1 MSSRHFR
8 IRALALSALL
18 LPLAAQAAPAP
29 RQSASQPPLTHR
41 QVLDRANDLMIAFS
55 SEIILQQGQGSAAL
69 ASYNRLFQ
77 RTKDPAVAERAVEI
91 ALSANVRLA
100 EQMLERWQ
108 EVEPQPS
115 AGQKRMRWIVAA
127 AKGDVATVRAGLPE
141 ILAQTDRQ
149 RMRNVFLRMAQ
160 LALEHPEAADA
171 QTTRL
176 VHQAATRF
184 PGLAEAAIADTIYS
198 AHARRTADANAA
210 LRRLSSLDSDIR
222 PITSITLRLIAR
234 RQPEVLEYFFRHADS
249 RHLSPMWQNLQVESL
264 IAAKREE
271 EAYRLLQNMLAKTP
285 DADLYIQAGILSVR
299 RKEPVATTINY
310 FDKAYLYGTQ
320 QQKSR
325 AALLA
330 AMRLIEDNNI
340 AEARNWL
347 DRANDPEAQFDKHI
361 LEARIAE
368 AGKDWAAAEDA
379 LLRAESIISAGRS
392 NAIFDA
398 EDLLVAHLRI
408 AREQP
413 PAEALNSLR
422 GLYRS
427 YSDNSAPPAM
437 LALILEQRAILY
449 ADRLQQ
455 PEKAVADLKQAQE
468 LVPKNP
474 DILNSLGYTML
485 SLPNPDLAQARRYIE
500 RALSRRPD
508 SPEIQ
513 DSMGWVLF
521 KQGQPQAALPYL
533 QRAHAKLAEADDVAA
548 HLGEV
553 LWTLGRKNEAM
564 AVWQAAQRK
573 GGDKPVLQE
582 TLKRLNVSLP
592 PSGGKAGSGG
602 NGGH

>member
-1 MSSRHFR
+1 MSSRHSR
-8 IRALALSALL
+8 IRTLALAALL

-29 RQSASQPPLTHR
+29 RKPSSQTPLTHR
-41 QVLDRANDLMIAFS
+41 QIIDRANNLMTAFS
-55 SEIILQQGQGSAAL
+55 SEIALQQGKGSDAL
-69 ASYNRLFQ
+69 AAYMRLFR
-77 RTKDPAVAERAVEI
+77 RTNDPAVAERAVDI
-91 ALSANVRLA
+91 ALATDVRLA
-100 EQMLERWQ
+100 EQVLEHWQ
-108 EVEPQPS
+108 AVEPKPS
-115 AGQKRMRWIVAA
+115 TEQKRMRWIVAT
-127 AKGDVATVRAGLPE
+127 AKGDIATVRAGLPE

-149 RMRNVFLRMAQ
+149 RMRTVFLRMSQ
-160 LALEHPEAADA
+160 LALYHPEAADA
-171 QTTRL
+171 QTARL
-176 VHQAATRF
+176 VHQAAGRF
-184 PGLAEAAIADTIYS
+184 PGLAEAAITDAIYS
-198 AHARRTADANAA
+198 AHANRTADANAA
-210 LRRLSSLDSDIR
+210 LRRLSRLDSDIR
-222 PITSITLRLIAR
+222 PITSITLRLIAQ

-249 RHLSPMWQNLQVESL
+249 RHLSPMWQNLQVETL

-299 RKEPVATTINY
+299 RKEPVATTVNY
-310 FDKAYLYGTQ
+310 FDKAYLHGTQ

-340 AEARNWL
+340 AESRNWL
-347 DRANDPEAQFDKHI
+347 NRASAPEAQFDKHI

-368 AGKDWAAAEDA
+368 AEKNWPAVEDA
-379 LLRAESIISAGRS
+379 LLRAESIVSAGRS
-392 NAIFDA
+392 NAIFNAD
-398 EDLLVAHLRI
+398 DLLVAHLRI

-413 PAEALNSLR
+413 PAEALNSIR
-422 GLYRS
+422 SLYRR

-437 LALILEQRAILY
+437 IAIILEQRAILY

-500 RALSRRPD
+500 QALQRRPN

-533 QRAHAKLAEADDVAA
+533 QRAHAKLPEAEVAA

-553 LWTLGRKNEAM
+553 LWTLGRKNEAI
-564 AVWQAAQRK
+564 VIWQAAQRK

-582 TLKRLNVSLP
+582 TLQRLNVTLP
-592 PSGGKAGSGG
+592 SSGGKAGSES
-602 NGGH
+602 NGGQ

>member
-1 MSSRHFR
+1 MSSRHSR
-8 IRALALSALL
+8 IRTLALAALL

-29 RQSASQPPLTHR
+29 RKPSSQTPLTHR
-41 QVLDRANDLMIAFS
+41 QIIDRANNLMTAFS
-55 SEIILQQGQGSAAL
+55 SEIALQQGKGSDAL
-69 ASYNRLFQ
+69 AAYMRLFR
-77 RTKDPAVAERAVEI
+77 RTNDPAVAERAVDI
-91 ALSANVRLA
+91 ALATDVRLA
-100 EQMLERWQ
+100 EQVLEYWQ
-108 EVEPQPS
+108 AVEPKPS
-115 AGQKRMRWIVAA
+115 TEQKRMRWIVAT
-127 AKGDVATVRAGLPE
+127 AKGDIATVRAGLPE

-149 RMRNVFLRMAQ
+149 RMRTVFLRMSQ
-160 LALEHPEAADA
+160 LALYHPEAADA
-171 QTTRL
+171 QTARL
-176 VHQAATRF
+176 VHQAAGRF
-184 PGLAEAAIADTIYS
+184 PGLAEAAITDAIYS
-198 AHARRTADANAA
+198 AHANRTADANAA
-210 LRRLSSLDSDIR
+210 LRRLSRLDSDIR
-222 PITSITLRLIAR
+222 PITSITLRLIAQ

-249 RHLSPMWQNLQVESL
+249 RHLSPMWQNLQVETL

-299 RKEPVATTINY
+299 RKEPVATTVNY
-310 FDKAYLYGTQ
+310 FDKAYLHGTQ

-340 AEARNWL
+340 AESRNWL
-347 DRANDPEAQFDKHI
+347 NRASAPEAQFDKHI

-368 AGKDWAAAEDA
+368 AEKNWPAAEDA
-379 LLRAESIISAGRS
+379 LLRAESIVSAGRS
-392 NAIFDA
+392 NAIFNAD
-398 EDLLVAHLRI
+398 DLLVAHLRI

-413 PAEALNSLR
+413 PAEALNSIR
-422 GLYRS
+422 SLYRR

-437 LALILEQRAILY
+437 IAIILEQRAILY

-500 RALSRRPD
+500 QALQRRPN

-533 QRAHAKLAEADDVAA
+533 QRAHAKLPEADIAA

-553 LWTLGRKNEAM
+553 LWTLGRKNEAI
-564 AVWQAAQRK
+564 VIWQAAQRK

-582 TLKRLNVSLP
+582 ILQRLNVTLP
-592 PSGGKAGSGG
+592 SSGGKAGSES
-602 NGGH
+602 NGSQ

>member
-1 MSSRHFR
+1 MSSRHSR
-8 IRALALSALL
+8 IRTLALAALL

-29 RQSASQPPLTHR
+29 RKPSSQTPLTHR
-41 QVLDRANDLMIAFS
+41 QIIDRANNLMTAFS
-55 SEIILQQGQGSAAL
+55 SEIALQQGKGSDAL
-69 ASYNRLFQ
+69 AAYMRLFR
-77 RTKDPAVAERAVEI
+77 RTNDPAVAERAVDI
-91 ALSANVRLA
+91 ALATDVRLA
-100 EQMLERWQ
+100 EQVLEYWQ
-108 EVEPQPS
+108 AVEPKPS
-115 AGQKRMRWIVAA
+115 TEQKRMRWIVAT
-127 AKGDVATVRAGLPE
+127 AKGDIATVRAGLPE

-149 RMRNVFLRMAQ
+149 RMRTVFLRMSQ
-160 LALEHPEAADA
+160 LALYHPEAADA
-171 QTTRL
+171 QTARL
-176 VHQAATRF
+176 VHQAAGRF
-184 PGLAEAAIADTIYS
+184 PGLAEAAITDAIYS
-198 AHARRTADANAA
+198 AHANRTADANAA
-210 LRRLSSLDSDIR
+210 LRRLSRLDSDIR
-222 PITSITLRLIAR
+222 PITSITLRLIAQ

-249 RHLSPMWQNLQVESL
+249 RHLSPMWQNLQVETL

-299 RKEPVATTINY
+299 RKEPVATTVNY
-310 FDKAYLYGTQ
+310 FDKAYLHGTQ

-330 AMRLIEDNNI
+330 TMRLIEDNNI
-340 AEARNWL
+340 AESRNWL
-347 DRANDPEAQFDKHI
+347 NRASAPEAQFDKHI

-368 AGKDWAAAEDA
+368 AEKNWPAAEDA
-379 LLRAESIISAGRS
+379 LLRAESIVSAGRS
-392 NAIFDA
+392 NAIFNAD
-398 EDLLVAHLRI
+398 DLLVAHLRI

-413 PAEALNSLR
+413 PAEALNSIR
-422 GLYRS
+422 SLYRR

-437 LALILEQRAILY
+437 IAIILEQRAILY

-500 RALSRRPD
+500 QALQRRPN

-533 QRAHAKLAEADDVAA
+533 QRAHAKLPEAEVAA

-553 LWTLGRKNEAM
+553 LWTLGRKNEAI
-564 AVWQAAQRK
+564 VIWQAAQRK

-582 TLKRLNVSLP
+582 TLQRLNVTLP
-592 PSGGKAGSGG
+592 SSGGKAGSES
-602 NGGH
+602 NGGQ

>member
-1 MSSRHFR
+1 MSSRHSR
-8 IRALALSALL
+8 IRALALATLL

-29 RQSASQPPLTHR
+29 RKPSSQTPLTHR
-41 QVLDRANDLMIAFS
+41 QIIDRANNLMTAFS
-55 SEIILQQGQGSAAL
+55 SEIALQQGKGSEAL
-69 ASYNRLFQ
+69 SAYIRLFR
-77 RTKDPAVAERAVEI
+77 RTNDPAVAERAVEI
-91 ALSANVRLA
+91 ALATDVRLA
-100 EQMLERWQ
+100 EQVLERWQ
-108 EVEPQPS
+108 EAESKPS
-115 AGQKRMRWIVAA
+115 AEQKRIRWIVAA

-141 ILAQTDRQ
+141 ILDQTDRH
-149 RMRNVFLRMAQ
+149 RMRNVFLRMSQ
-160 LALEHPEAADA
+160 LALYHPEAADA
-171 QTTRL
+171 QTARL
-176 VHQAATRF
+176 VHQAAGRF
-184 PGLAEAAIADTIYS
+184 PSLAEAAITDAIYS
-198 AHARRTADANAA
+198 AHASRTADANAA
-210 LRRLSSLDSDIR
+210 LRRLSRLDSDIR
-222 PITSITLRLIAR
+222 PITSITLRLIAQ

-249 RHLSPMWQNLQVESL
+249 RHLSPMWQNLQVETL

-310 FDKAYLYGTQ
+310 FDKAYLHGTQ

-330 AMRLIEDNNI
+330 TMRLIEDNNI
-340 AEARNWL
+340 AESRNWL
-347 DRANDPEAQFDKHI
+347 NRANSPEAQFDKHI

-368 AGKDWAAAEDA
+368 AEKNWPAAEDA
-379 LLRAESIISAGRS
+379 LLRAETIISTDRN
-392 NAIFDA
+392 NAIFNTD
-398 EDLLVAHLRI
+398 DLLVAHLRI

-413 PAEALNSLR
+413 PAEALNSIR
-422 GLYRS
+422 SLYRR

-437 LALILEQRAILY
+437 IAIILEQRAILY

-485 SLPNPDLAQARRYIE
+485 SLPNPDLTQARRYIE
-500 RALSRRPD
+500 QALQRRPN

-533 QRAHAKLAEADDVAA
+533 QRAHAKLPEADIAA

-553 LWTLGRKNEAM
+553 LWTLGRKNEAI
-564 AVWQAAQRK
+564 VIWQAAQRK

-582 TLKRLNVSLP
+582 TLQRLNITLP
-592 PSGGKAGSGG
+592 SSGGKAGSGG

>member
-1 MSSRHFR
+1 MSSRHSR
-8 IRALALSALL
+8 IRTLALAALL

-29 RQSASQPPLTHR
+29 RKPSSQTPLTHR
-41 QVLDRANDLMIAFS
+41 QIIDRANNLMTAFS
-55 SEIILQQGQGSAAL
+55 SEIALQQGKGSDAL
-69 ASYNRLFQ
+69 AAYMRLFR
-77 RTKDPAVAERAVEI
+77 RTNDPAVAERAVDI
-91 ALSANVRLA
+91 ALATDVRLA
-100 EQMLERWQ
+100 EQVLEHWQ
-108 EVEPQPS
+108 AVEPKPS
-115 AGQKRMRWIVAA
+115 TEQKRMRWIVAT
-127 AKGDVATVRAGLPE
+127 AKGDIATVRAGLPE

-149 RMRNVFLRMAQ
+149 RMRTVFLRMSQ
-160 LALEHPEAADA
+160 LALYHPEAADA
-171 QTTRL
+171 QTARL
-176 VHQAATRF
+176 VHQAAGRF
-184 PGLAEAAIADTIYS
+184 PGLAEAAITDAIYS
-198 AHARRTADANAA
+198 AHANRTADANAA
-210 LRRLSSLDSDIR
+210 LRRLSRLDSDIR
-222 PITSITLRLIAR
+222 PITSITLRLIAQ

-249 RHLSPMWQNLQVESL
+249 RHLSPMWQNLQVETL

-299 RKEPVATTINY
+299 RKEPVATTVNY
-310 FDKAYLYGTQ
+310 FDKAYLHGTQ

-340 AEARNWL
+340 AESRNWL
-347 DRANDPEAQFDKHI
+347 NRASAPEAQFDKHI

-368 AGKDWAAAEDA
+368 AEKNWPAAEDA
-379 LLRAESIISAGRS
+379 LLRAESIVSAGRS
-392 NAIFDA
+392 NAIFNAD
-398 EDLLVAHLRI
+398 DLLVAHLRI

-413 PAEALNSLR
+413 PAEALNSIR
-422 GLYRS
+422 SLYRR

-437 LALILEQRAILY
+437 IAIILEQRAILY

-500 RALSRRPD
+500 QALQRRPN

-533 QRAHAKLAEADDVAA
+533 QRAHAKLPEAEVAA

-553 LWTLGRKNEAM
+553 LWTLGRKNEAI
-564 AVWQAAQRK
+564 VIWQAAQRK

-582 TLKRLNVSLP
+582 TLQRLNVTLP
-592 PSGGKAGSGG
+592 SSGGKAGSES
-602 NGGH
+602 NGGQ

>member
-1 MSSRHFR
+1 MS
-8 IRALALSALL
+8 
-18 LPLAAQAAPAP
+18 
-29 RQSASQPPLTHR
+29 
-41 QVLDRANDLMIAFS
+41 
-55 SEIILQQGQGSAAL
+55 
-69 ASYNRLFQ
+69 
-77 RTKDPAVAERAVEI
+77 
-91 ALSANVRLA
+91 
-100 EQMLERWQ
+100 
-108 EVEPQPS
+108 
-115 AGQKRMRWIVAA
+115 
-127 AKGDVATVRAGLPE
+127 
-141 ILAQTDRQ
+141 
-149 RMRNVFLRMAQ
+149 Q
-160 LALEHPEAADA
+160 LALYHPEAADA
-171 QTTRL
+171 QTARL
-176 VHQAATRF
+176 VHQAAGRF
-184 PGLAEAAIADTIYS
+184 PGLAEAAITDAIYS
-198 AHARRTADANAA
+198 AHANRTADANAA
-210 LRRLSSLDSDIR
+210 LRRLSRLDSDIR
-222 PITSITLRLIAR
+222 PITSITLRLIAQ

-249 RHLSPMWQNLQVESL
+249 RHLSPMWQNLQVETL

-299 RKEPVATTINY
+299 RKEPVATTVNY
-310 FDKAYLYGTQ
+310 FDKAYLHGTQ

-340 AEARNWL
+340 AESRNWL
-347 DRANDPEAQFDKHI
+347 NRASAPEAQFDKHI

-368 AGKDWAAAEDA
+368 TEKNWPAAEDA
-379 LLRAESIISAGRS
+379 LLRAESIVSAGRS
-392 NAIFDA
+392 NAIFNAD
-398 EDLLVAHLRI
+398 DLLVAHLRI

-413 PAEALNSLR
+413 PAEALNSIR
-422 GLYRS
+422 SLYRR

-437 LALILEQRAILY
+437 IAIILEQRAILY

-500 RALSRRPD
+500 QALQRRPN

-533 QRAHAKLAEADDVAA
+533 QRAHAKLPEAEVAA

-553 LWTLGRKNEAM
+553 LWTLGRKNEAI
-564 AVWQAAQRK
+564 VIWQAAQRK

-582 TLKRLNVSLP
+582 TLQRLNVTLP
-592 PSGGKAGSGG
+592 SSGGKAGSES
-602 NGGH
+602 NGGQ

>member
-1 MSSRHFR
+1 MSSRHSR
-8 IRALALSALL
+8 IRTLALAALL

-29 RQSASQPPLTHR
+29 RKPSSQTPLTHR
-41 QVLDRANDLMIAFS
+41 QIIDRANNLMTAFS
-55 SEIILQQGQGSAAL
+55 SEIALQQGKGSDAL
-69 ASYNRLFQ
+69 AAYMRLFR
-77 RTKDPAVAERAVEI
+77 RTNDPAVAERAVDI
-91 ALSANVRLA
+91 ALATDVRLA
-100 EQMLERWQ
+100 EQVLEHWQ
-108 EVEPQPS
+108 AVEPKPS
-115 AGQKRMRWIVAA
+115 IEQKRMRWVVAT
-127 AKGDVATVRAGLPE
+127 AKGDIATVRAGLPE

-149 RMRNVFLRMAQ
+149 RMRTVFLRMSQ
-160 LALEHPEAADA
+160 LALYHPEAADA
-171 QTTRL
+171 QTARL
-176 VHQAATRF
+176 VHQAAGRF
-184 PGLAEAAIADTIYS
+184 PGLAEAAITDAIYS
-198 AHARRTADANAA
+198 AHANRTADANAA
-210 LRRLSSLDSDIR
+210 LRRLSRLDSDIR
-222 PITSITLRLIAR
+222 PITSITLRLIAQ

-249 RHLSPMWQNLQVESL
+249 RHLSPMWQNLQVETL

-299 RKEPVATTINY
+299 RKEPVATTVNY
-310 FDKAYLYGTQ
+310 FDKAYLHGTQ

-340 AEARNWL
+340 AESRNWL
-347 DRANDPEAQFDKHI
+347 NRASAPEAQFDKHI

-368 AGKDWAAAEDA
+368 TEKNWPAAEDA
-379 LLRAESIISAGRS
+379 LLRAESIVSAGRS
-392 NAIFDA
+392 NAIFNA
-398 EDLLVAHLRI
+398 HDLLVAHLRI

-413 PAEALNSLR
+413 PAEALNSIR
-422 GLYRS
+422 SLYRR

-437 LALILEQRAILY
+437 IAIILEQRAILY

-500 RALSRRPD
+500 QALQRRPN

-533 QRAHAKLAEADDVAA
+533 QRAHAKLPEAEVAA

-553 LWTLGRKNEAM
+553 LWTLGRKNEAI
-564 AVWQAAQRK
+564 VIWQAAQRK
-573 GGDKPVLQE
+573 GGNKPVLQE
-582 TLKRLNVSLP
+582 TLQRLNVTLP
-592 PSGGKAGSGG
+592 SSGGKAGSES
-602 NGGH
+602 NGGQ

>member
-1 MSSRHFR
+1 MSSRHSR
-8 IRALALSALL
+8 IRTLALTALL

-29 RQSASQPPLTHR
+29 RKPSSQTPLTHR
-41 QVLDRANDLMIAFS
+41 QIIDRANNLMTAFS
-55 SEIILQQGQGSAAL
+55 SEIALQQGKGSDAL
-69 ASYNRLFQ
+69 AAYMRLFR
-77 RTKDPAVAERAVEI
+77 RTNDPAVAERAVDI
-91 ALSANVRLA
+91 ALATDVRLA
-100 EQMLERWQ
+100 EQVLEHWQ
-108 EVEPQPS
+108 AVEPKPS
-115 AGQKRMRWIVAA
+115 TEQKRMRWIVAT
-127 AKGDVATVRAGLPE
+127 AKGDIATVRAGLPE

-149 RMRNVFLRMAQ
+149 RMRTVFLRMSQ
-160 LALEHPEAADA
+160 LALYHPEAADA
-171 QTTRL
+171 QTARL
-176 VHQAATRF
+176 VHQAAGRF
-184 PGLAEAAIADTIYS
+184 PGLAEAAITDAIYS
-198 AHARRTADANAA
+198 AHANRTADANAA
-210 LRRLSSLDSDIR
+210 LRRLSRLDSDIR
-222 PITSITLRLIAR
+222 PITSITLRLIAQ

-249 RHLSPMWQNLQVESL
+249 RHLSPMWQNLQVETL

-299 RKEPVATTINY
+299 RKEPVATTVNY
-310 FDKAYLYGTQ
+310 FDKAYLHGTQ

-340 AEARNWL
+340 AESRNWL
-347 DRANDPEAQFDKHI
+347 NRASAPEAQFDKHI

-368 AGKDWAAAEDA
+368 AEKNWPAAEDA
-379 LLRAESIISAGRS
+379 LLRAESIVSAGRS
-392 NAIFDA
+392 NAIFNAD
-398 EDLLVAHLRI
+398 DLLVAHLRI

-413 PAEALNSLR
+413 PAEALNSIR
-422 GLYRS
+422 SLYRR

-437 LALILEQRAILY
+437 IALILEQRAILY

-500 RALSRRPD
+500 QALQRRPN

-533 QRAHAKLAEADDVAA
+533 QRAHAKLPEAEVAA

-553 LWTLGRKNEAM
+553 LWTLGRKNEAI
-564 AVWQAAQRK
+564 VIWQAAQRK

-582 TLKRLNVSLP
+582 TLQRLNVTLP
-592 PSGGKAGSGG
+592 SSGGKAGSES
-602 NGGH
+602 NGGQ

>member
-1 MSSRHFR
+1 
-8 IRALALSALL
+8 
-18 LPLAAQAAPAP
+18 
-29 RQSASQPPLTHR
+29 
-41 QVLDRANDLMIAFS
+41 
-55 SEIILQQGQGSAAL
+55 
-69 ASYNRLFQ
+69 
-77 RTKDPAVAERAVEI
+77 
-91 ALSANVRLA
+91 
-100 EQMLERWQ
+100 
-108 EVEPQPS
+108 
-115 AGQKRMRWIVAA
+115 
-127 AKGDVATVRAGLPE
+127 
-141 ILAQTDRQ
+141 
-149 RMRNVFLRMAQ
+149 
-160 LALEHPEAADA
+160 
-171 QTTRL
+171 
-176 VHQAATRF
+176 
-184 PGLAEAAIADTIYS
+184 
-198 AHARRTADANAA
+198 
-210 LRRLSSLDSDIR
+210 
-222 PITSITLRLIAR
+222 
-234 RQPEVLEYFFRHADS
+234 
-249 RHLSPMWQNLQVESL
+249 
-264 IAAKREE
+264 
-271 EAYRLLQNMLAKTP
+271 MLAKTP

-330 AMRLIEDNNI
+330 AMRLIESEKI
-340 AEARNWL
+340 ADARNWL

-422 GLYRS
+422 SLHRR

-533 QRAHAKLAEADDVAA
+533 QRAHAKLSEADDVAA

>member
-1 MSSRHFR
+1 MSSRHSR
-8 IRALALSALL
+8 IRTLALAALL

-29 RQSASQPPLTHR
+29 RKPSSQTPLTHR
-41 QVLDRANDLMIAFS
+41 QIIDRANNLMTAFS
-55 SEIILQQGQGSAAL
+55 SEIALQQGKGSDAL
-69 ASYNRLFQ
+69 AAYMRLFR
-77 RTKDPAVAERAVEI
+77 RTNDPAVAERAVDI
-91 ALSANVRLA
+91 ALATDVRLA
-100 EQMLERWQ
+100 EQVLEHWQ
-108 EVEPQPS
+108 AVEPKPS
-115 AGQKRMRWIVAA
+115 TEQKRMRWIVAT
-127 AKGDVATVRAGLPE
+127 AKGDIATVRAGLPE

-149 RMRNVFLRMAQ
+149 RMRTVFLRMSQ
-160 LALEHPEAADA
+160 LALYHPEAADA
-171 QTTRL
+171 QTARL
-176 VHQAATRF
+176 VHQAAGRF
-184 PGLAEAAIADTIYS
+184 PGLAEAAITDAIYS
-198 AHARRTADANAA
+198 AHANRTADANAA
-210 LRRLSSLDSDIR
+210 LRRLSRLDSDIR
-222 PITSITLRLIAR
+222 PITSITLRLIAQ

-249 RHLSPMWQNLQVESL
+249 RHLSPMWQNLQVETL

-299 RKEPVATTINY
+299 RKEPVATTVNY
-310 FDKAYLYGTQ
+310 FDKAYLHGTQ

-340 AEARNWL
+340 AESRNWL
-347 DRANDPEAQFDKHI
+347 NRASAPEAQFDKHI

-368 AGKDWAAAEDA
+368 AEKNWPAAEDA
-379 LLRAESIISAGRS
+379 LLRAESIVSAGRS
-392 NAIFDA
+392 NAIFNAD
-398 EDLLVAHLRI
+398 DLLVAHLRI

-413 PAEALNSLR
+413 PAEALNSIR
-422 GLYRS
+422 SLYRR

-437 LALILEQRAILY
+437 IALILEQRAILY

-500 RALSRRPD
+500 QALQRRPN

-533 QRAHAKLAEADDVAA
+533 QRAHAKLPEAEVAA

-553 LWTLGRKNEAM
+553 LWTLGRKNEAI
-564 AVWQAAQRK
+564 VIWQAAQRK

-582 TLKRLNVSLP
+582 TLQRLNVTLP
-592 PSGGKAGSGG
+592 SSGGKAGSES
-602 NGGH
+602 NSSQ

>member
-1 MSSRHFR
+1 
-8 IRALALSALL
+8 
-18 LPLAAQAAPAP
+18 
-29 RQSASQPPLTHR
+29 
-41 QVLDRANDLMIAFS
+41 
-55 SEIILQQGQGSAAL
+55 
-69 ASYNRLFQ
+69 
-77 RTKDPAVAERAVEI
+77 
-91 ALSANVRLA
+91 
-100 EQMLERWQ
+100 
-108 EVEPQPS
+108 
-115 AGQKRMRWIVAA
+115 MRWIVAA

-176 VHQAATRF
+176 VHQAAARF
-184 PGLAEAAIADTIYS
+184 PGLAEAAIADAIYS

-222 PITSITLRLIAR
+222 PLTGTTLRLITR
-234 RQPEVLEYFFRHADS
+234 RQPEVLEYFFRHTDS
-249 RHLSPMWQNLQVESL
+249 RHLSPMWQNLQVEYL
-264 IAAKREE
+264 IAAKRDE

-330 AMRLIEDNNI
+330 AMRLIESEKI
-340 AEARNWL
+340 ADARNWL

-422 GLYRS
+422 SLHRR

-533 QRAHAKLAEADDVAA
+533 QRAHAKLSEADDVAA

>member
-1 MSSRHFR
+1 MSSRHSR
-8 IRALALSALL
+8 IRTLALAALL

-29 RQSASQPPLTHR
+29 RKPSSQTPLTHR
-41 QVLDRANDLMIAFS
+41 QIIDRANNLMTAFS
-55 SEIILQQGQGSAAL
+55 SEIALQQGKGSDAL
-69 ASYNRLFQ
+69 AAYMRLFR
-77 RTKDPAVAERAVEI
+77 RTNDPAVAERAVDI
-91 ALSANVRLA
+91 ALATDVRLA
-100 EQMLERWQ
+100 EQVLEHWQ
-108 EVEPQPS
+108 AVEPKPS
-115 AGQKRMRWIVAA
+115 TEQKRMRWIVAT
-127 AKGDVATVRAGLPE
+127 AKGDIATVRAGLPE

-149 RMRNVFLRMAQ
+149 RMRTVFLRMSQ
-160 LALEHPEAADA
+160 LALYHPEAADA
-171 QTTRL
+171 QTARL
-176 VHQAATRF
+176 VHQAAGRF
-184 PGLAEAAIADTIYS
+184 PGLAEAAITDAIYS
-198 AHARRTADANAA
+198 AHANRTADANAA
-210 LRRLSSLDSDIR
+210 LRRLSRLDSDIR
-222 PITSITLRLIAR
+222 PITSITLRLIAQ

-249 RHLSPMWQNLQVESL
+249 RHLSPMWQNLQVETL

-299 RKEPVATTINY
+299 RKEPVATTVNY
-310 FDKAYLYGTQ
+310 FDKAYLHGTQ

-325 AALLA
+325 ASLLA

-340 AEARNWL
+340 AESRNWL
-347 DRANDPEAQFDKHI
+347 NRASAPEAQFDKHI

-368 AGKDWAAAEDA
+368 TEKNWPAAEDA
-379 LLRAESIISAGRS
+379 LLRAESIVSAGRS
-392 NAIFDA
+392 NAIFNAD
-398 EDLLVAHLRI
+398 DLLVAHLRI

-413 PAEALNSLR
+413 PAEALNSIR
-422 GLYRS
+422 SLYRR

-437 LALILEQRAILY
+437 IAIILEQRAILY

-500 RALSRRPD
+500 QALQRRPN

-533 QRAHAKLAEADDVAA
+533 QRAHAKLPEADIAA

-553 LWTLGRKNEAM
+553 LWTLGRKNEAI
-564 AVWQAAQRK
+564 VIWQAAQRK

-582 TLKRLNVSLP
+582 ILQRLNVTLP
-592 PSGGKAGSGG
+592 SSGGKAGSES
-602 NGGH
+602 NGSQ

>member
-1 MSSRHFR
+1 MSSRHSR
-8 IRALALSALL
+8 IRTLALTALL

-29 RQSASQPPLTHR
+29 RKPSSQTPLTHR
-41 QVLDRANDLMIAFS
+41 QIIDRANNLMTAFS
-55 SEIILQQGQGSAAL
+55 SEIALQQGKGSDAL
-69 ASYNRLFQ
+69 AAYMRLFR
-77 RTKDPAVAERAVEI
+77 RTNDPAVAERAVDI
-91 ALSANVRLA
+91 ALATDVRLA
-100 EQMLERWQ
+100 EQVLEHWQ
-108 EVEPQPS
+108 AVEPKPS
-115 AGQKRMRWIVAA
+115 TEQKRMRWIVAT
-127 AKGDVATVRAGLPE
+127 AKGDIATVRAGLPE

-149 RMRNVFLRMAQ
+149 RMRTVFLRMSQ
-160 LALEHPEAADA
+160 LALYHPEAADA
-171 QTTRL
+171 QTARL
-176 VHQAATRF
+176 VHQAAGRF
-184 PGLAEAAIADTIYS
+184 PGLAEAAITDAIYS
-198 AHARRTADANAA
+198 AHANRTADANAA
-210 LRRLSSLDSDIR
+210 LRRLSRLDSDIR
-222 PITSITLRLIAR
+222 PITSITLRLIAQ

-249 RHLSPMWQNLQVESL
+249 RHLSPMWQNLQVETL

-299 RKEPVATTINY
+299 RKEPVATTVNY
-310 FDKAYLYGTQ
+310 FDKAYLHGTQ

-340 AEARNWL
+340 AESRNWL
-347 DRANDPEAQFDKHI
+347 NRASAPEAQFDKHI

-368 AGKDWAAAEDA
+368 AEKNWPAAEDA
-379 LLRAESIISAGRS
+379 LLRAESIVSAGRS
-392 NAIFDA
+392 NAIFNAD
-398 EDLLVAHLRI
+398 DLLVAHLRI

-413 PAEALNSLR
+413 PAEALNSIR
-422 GLYRS
+422 SLYRR

-437 LALILEQRAILY
+437 IAIILEQRAILY

-500 RALSRRPD
+500 QALQRRPN

-533 QRAHAKLAEADDVAA
+533 QRAHAKLPEAEVAA

-553 LWTLGRKNEAM
+553 LWTLGRKNEAI
-564 AVWQAAQRK
+564 VIWQAAQRK

-582 TLKRLNVSLP
+582 TLQRLNVTLP
-592 PSGGKAGSGG
+592 SSGGKAGSES
-602 NGGH
+602 NGGQ

>member
-1 MSSRHFR
+1 MSSRHSR
-8 IRALALSALL
+8 IRALALATLL

-29 RQSASQPPLTHR
+29 RKPSSQTPLTHR
-41 QVLDRANDLMIAFS
+41 QIIDRANNLMTAFS
-55 SEIILQQGQGSAAL
+55 SEIALQQGKGSDAL
-69 ASYNRLFQ
+69 AAYMRLFR
-77 RTKDPAVAERAVEI
+77 RTNDPAVAERAVDI
-91 ALSANVRLA
+91 ALATDIRLA
-100 EQMLERWQ
+100 EQVLEHWQ
-108 EVEPQPS
+108 AVEPKPS
-115 AGQKRMRWIVAA
+115 TEQKRMRWIVAA
-127 AKGDVATVRAGLPE
+127 AKGDIATVRAGLPE
-141 ILAQTDRQ
+141 ILAQTDRH
-149 RMRNVFLRMAQ
+149 RMRNVFLRMSQ
-160 LALEHPEAADA
+160 LALYHPEAADA
-171 QTTRL
+171 QTARL
-176 VHQAATRF
+176 VHQAAGRF
-184 PGLAEAAIADTIYS
+184 PGLAEAAITDAIYS
-198 AHARRTADANAA
+198 AHANRTADANAA
-210 LRRLSSLDSDIR
+210 LRRLSRLDSDIR
-222 PITSITLRLIAR
+222 PITSITLRLIAQ

-249 RHLSPMWQNLQVESL
+249 RHLSPMWQNLQVETL

-310 FDKAYLYGTQ
+310 FDKAYLHGTQ

-340 AEARNWL
+340 AESRNWL
-347 DRANDPEAQFDKHI
+347 NRASAPEAQFDKHI

-368 AGKDWAAAEDA
+368 AEKNWPAAEDA
-379 LLRAESIISAGRS
+379 LLRAESIVSAGRS
-392 NAIFDA
+392 NAIFNA
-398 EDLLVAHLRI
+398 HDLLVAHLRI

-413 PAEALNSLR
+413 PAEALNSIR
-422 GLYRS
+422 SLYRR

-437 LALILEQRAILY
+437 IAIILEQRAILY

-485 SLPNPDLAQARRYIE
+485 SLPNPDLTQARRYIE
-500 RALSRRPD
+500 QALQRRPN

-533 QRAHAKLAEADDVAA
+533 QRAHAKLPEAEVAA

-553 LWTLGRKNEAM
+553 LWTLGRKNEAI
-564 AVWQAAQRK
+564 VIWQAAQRK

-582 TLKRLNVSLP
+582 TLQRLNITLP
-592 PSGGKAGSGG
+592 SSGGKAGSES
-602 NGGH
+602 NSSQ

>member
-1 MSSRHFR
+1 MFSRHSR
-8 IRALALSALL
+8 IRALALATLL
-18 LPLAAQAAPAP
+18 LPLTAQAAPAP
-29 RQSASQPPLTHR
+29 RKPSSQTPLTHR
-41 QVLDRANDLMIAFS
+41 QIIDRANNLMTAFS
-55 SEIILQQGQGSAAL
+55 SEIALQQGKGSDAL
-69 ASYNRLFQ
+69 AAYMHLFR
-77 RTKDPAVAERAVEI
+77 RTNDPAVAERAVDI
-91 ALSANVRLA
+91 ALATDVRLA
-100 EQMLERWQ
+100 EQVLEHWQ
-108 EVEPQPS
+108 AVEPKPS
-115 AGQKRMRWIVAA
+115 TEQKRMRWVVAT
-127 AKGDVATVRAGLPE
+127 AKGDIATVRAGLPE

-149 RMRNVFLRMAQ
+149 RMRTVFLRMSQ
-160 LALEHPEAADA
+160 LALYHPEAADA
-171 QTTRL
+171 QTARL
-176 VHQAATRF
+176 VHQAAGRF
-184 PGLAEAAIADTIYS
+184 PGLAEAAITDAIYS
-198 AHARRTADANAA
+198 AHANRTADANAA
-210 LRRLSSLDSDIR
+210 LRRLSRLDSDIR
-222 PITSITLRLIAR
+222 PITSITLRLIAQ

-249 RHLSPMWQNLQVESL
+249 RHLSPMWQNLQVETL

-299 RKEPVATTINY
+299 RKEPVATTVNY
-310 FDKAYLYGTQ
+310 FDKAYLHGTQ

-340 AEARNWL
+340 AESRNWL
-347 DRANDPEAQFDKHI
+347 NRASAPEAQFDKHI

-368 AGKDWAAAEDA
+368 AEKNWPAVEDA
-379 LLRAESIISAGRS
+379 LLRAESIVSAGRS
-392 NAIFDA
+392 NAIFNAD
-398 EDLLVAHLRI
+398 DLLVAHLRI

-413 PAEALNSLR
+413 PAEALNSIR
-422 GLYRS
+422 SLYRR

-437 LALILEQRAILY
+437 IAIILEQRAILY

-500 RALSRRPD
+500 QALHRRPN

-533 QRAHAKLAEADDVAA
+533 QRAHAKLPEAEVAA

-553 LWTLGRKNEAM
+553 LWTLGRKNEAI
-564 AVWQAAQRK
+564 VIWQAAQRK
-573 GGDKPVLQE
+573 GGDKPILQE
-582 TLKRLNVSLP
+582 TLQRLNVTLP
-592 PSGGKAGSGG
+592 SSGGKAGSEG
-602 NGGH
+602 NSSQ

>member
-1 MSSRHFR
+1 
-8 IRALALSALL
+8 
-18 LPLAAQAAPAP
+18 
-29 RQSASQPPLTHR
+29 
-41 QVLDRANDLMIAFS
+41 
-55 SEIILQQGQGSAAL
+55 
-69 ASYNRLFQ
+69 
-77 RTKDPAVAERAVEI
+77 
-91 ALSANVRLA
+91 
-100 EQMLERWQ
+100 
-108 EVEPQPS
+108 
-115 AGQKRMRWIVAA
+115 
-127 AKGDVATVRAGLPE
+127 
-141 ILAQTDRQ
+141 
-149 RMRNVFLRMAQ
+149 
-160 LALEHPEAADA
+160 
-171 QTTRL
+171 
-176 VHQAATRF
+176 
-184 PGLAEAAIADTIYS
+184 
-198 AHARRTADANAA
+198 
-210 LRRLSSLDSDIR
+210 
-222 PITSITLRLIAR
+222 
-234 RQPEVLEYFFRHADS
+234 
-249 RHLSPMWQNLQVESL
+249 MWQNLQVETL

-299 RKEPVATTINY
+299 RKEPVATTVNY
-310 FDKAYLYGTQ
+310 FDKAYLHGTQ

-340 AEARNWL
+340 AESRSWL
-347 DRANDPEAQFDKHI
+347 NRASAPEAQFDKHI

-368 AGKDWAAAEDA
+368 AEKNWPAAEDA
-379 LLRAESIISAGRS
+379 LLRAESIVSAGRS
-392 NAIFDA
+392 NAIFNAD
-398 EDLLVAHLRI
+398 DLLVAHLRI

-413 PAEALNSLR
+413 PAEALNSIR
-422 GLYRS
+422 SLYRR

-437 LALILEQRAILY
+437 IAIILEQRAILY

-500 RALSRRPD
+500 QALQRRPN

-533 QRAHAKLAEADDVAA
+533 QRAHAKLPEADIAA

-553 LWTLGRKNEAM
+553 LWTLGRKNEAI
-564 AVWQAAQRK
+564 VIWQAAQRK

-582 TLKRLNVSLP
+582 TLQRLNVTLP
-592 PSGGKAGSGG
+592 SSGGKAGSES
-602 NGGH
+602 NSSR

>member
-1 MSSRHFR
+1 MSSRHSR
-8 IRALALSALL
+8 IRTLALAALL

-29 RQSASQPPLTHR
+29 RKPSSQTPLTHR
-41 QVLDRANDLMIAFS
+41 QIIDRANNLMTAFS
-55 SEIILQQGQGSAAL
+55 SEIALQQGKGSDAL
-69 ASYNRLFQ
+69 AAYMRLFR
-77 RTKDPAVAERAVEI
+77 RTNDPAVAERAVDI
-91 ALSANVRLA
+91 ALATDVRLA
-100 EQMLERWQ
+100 EQVLEYWQ
-108 EVEPQPS
+108 AVEPKPS
-115 AGQKRMRWIVAA
+115 TEQKRMRWIVAT
-127 AKGDVATVRAGLPE
+127 AKGDIATVRAGLPE

-149 RMRNVFLRMAQ
+149 RMRTVFLRMSQ
-160 LALEHPEAADA
+160 LALYHPEAADA
-171 QTTRL
+171 QTARL
-176 VHQAATRF
+176 VHQAAGRF
-184 PGLAEAAIADTIYS
+184 PGLAEAAITDAIYS
-198 AHARRTADANAA
+198 AHANRTADANAA
-210 LRRLSSLDSDIR
+210 LRRLSRLDSDIR
-222 PITSITLRLIAR
+222 PITSITLRLIAQ

-249 RHLSPMWQNLQVESL
+249 RHLSPMWQNLQVETL

-299 RKEPVATTINY
+299 RKEPVATTVNY
-310 FDKAYLYGTQ
+310 FDKAYLHGTQ

-340 AEARNWL
+340 AESRNWL
-347 DRANDPEAQFDKHI
+347 NRASAPEAQFDKHI

-368 AGKDWAAAEDA
+368 AEKNWPAAEDA
-379 LLRAESIISAGRS
+379 LLRAESIVSAGRS
-392 NAIFDA
+392 NAIFNAD
-398 EDLLVAHLRI
+398 DLLVAPLRI

-413 PAEALNSLR
+413 PAEALNSIR
-422 GLYRS
+422 SLYRR

-437 LALILEQRAILY
+437 IAIILEQRAILY

-485 SLPNPDLAQARRYIE
+485 SLPNPDLAQTRRYIE
-500 RALSRRPD
+500 QALQRRPN

-533 QRAHAKLAEADDVAA
+533 QRAHAKLPEAEVAA

-553 LWTLGRKNEAM
+553 LWTLGRKNEAI
-564 AVWQAAQRK
+564 VIWQAAQRK

-582 TLKRLNVSLP
+582 TLQRLNITLP
-592 PSGGKAGSGG
+592 SSGGKAGSES
-602 NGGH
+602 NGGQ

>member
-1 MSSRHFR
+1 MSSRHSR
-8 IRALALSALL
+8 IRTLALAALL

-29 RQSASQPPLTHR
+29 RKPSSQTPLTHR
-41 QVLDRANDLMIAFS
+41 QIIDRANNLMTAFS
-55 SEIILQQGQGSAAL
+55 SEIALQQGKGSDAL
-69 ASYNRLFQ
+69 AAYMRLFR
-77 RTKDPAVAERAVEI
+77 RTNDPAVAERAVDI
-91 ALSANVRLA
+91 ALATDVRLA
-100 EQMLERWQ
+100 EQVLEYWQ
-108 EVEPQPS
+108 AVEPKPS
-115 AGQKRMRWIVAA
+115 TEQKRMRWIVAT
-127 AKGDVATVRAGLPE
+127 AKGDIATVRAGLPE

-149 RMRNVFLRMAQ
+149 RMRTVFLRMSQ
-160 LALEHPEAADA
+160 LALYHPEAADA
-171 QTTRL
+171 QTARL
-176 VHQAATRF
+176 VHQAAGRF
-184 PGLAEAAIADTIYS
+184 PGLAEAAITDAIYS
-198 AHARRTADANAA
+198 AHANRTADANAA
-210 LRRLSSLDSDIR
+210 LRRLSRLDSDIR
-222 PITSITLRLIAR
+222 PITSITLRLIAQ

-249 RHLSPMWQNLQVESL
+249 RHLSPMWQNLQVETL

-299 RKEPVATTINY
+299 RKEPVATTVNY
-310 FDKAYLYGTQ
+310 FDKAYLHGTQ

-340 AEARNWL
+340 AESRNWL
-347 DRANDPEAQFDKHI
+347 NRASAPEAQFDKHI

-368 AGKDWAAAEDA
+368 AEKNWPAAEDA
-379 LLRAESIISAGRS
+379 LLRAESIVSAGRS
-392 NAIFDA
+392 NAIFNAD
-398 EDLLVAHLRI
+398 DLLVAHLRI

-413 PAEALNSLR
+413 PAEALNSIR
-422 GLYRS
+422 SLYRR

-437 LALILEQRAILY
+437 IAIILEQRAILY

-500 RALSRRPD
+500 QALQRRPN

-533 QRAHAKLAEADDVAA
+533 QRAHAKLPEAEVAA

-553 LWTLGRKNEAM
+553 LWTLGRKNEAI
-564 AVWQAAQRK
+564 VIWQAAQRK

-582 TLKRLNVSLP
+582 TLQRLNVTLP
-592 PSGGKAGSGG
+592 SSGGKAGSES
-602 NGGH
+602 NGGQ

>member
-1 MSSRHFR
+1 MSSRHSR
-8 IRALALSALL
+8 IRTLALTALL

-29 RQSASQPPLTHR
+29 RKPSSQTPLTHR
-41 QVLDRANDLMIAFS
+41 QIIDRANNLMTAFS
-55 SEIILQQGQGSAAL
+55 SEIALQQGKGSDAL
-69 ASYNRLFQ
+69 AAYMRLFR
-77 RTKDPAVAERAVEI
+77 RTNDPAVAERAVDI
-91 ALSANVRLA
+91 ALATDVRLA
-100 EQMLERWQ
+100 EQVLEHWQ
-108 EVEPQPS
+108 AVEPKPS
-115 AGQKRMRWIVAA
+115 TEQKRMRWVVAT
-127 AKGDVATVRAGLPE
+127 AKGDIATVRAGLPE
-141 ILAQTDRQ
+141 ILAQTDRH
-149 RMRNVFLRMAQ
+149 RMRTVFLRMSQ
-160 LALEHPEAADA
+160 LALYHPEAADA
-171 QTTRL
+171 QTARL
-176 VHQAATRF
+176 VHQAAGRF
-184 PGLAEAAIADTIYS
+184 PGLAEAAITDAIYS
-198 AHARRTADANAA
+198 AHANRTADANAA
-210 LRRLSSLDSDIR
+210 LRRLSRLDSDIR
-222 PITSITLRLIAR
+222 PITSITLRLIAQ

-249 RHLSPMWQNLQVESL
+249 RHLSPMWQNLQVETL

-310 FDKAYLYGTQ
+310 FDKAYLHGTQ

-330 AMRLIEDNNI
+330 AMRLIEDKNI
-340 AEARNWL
+340 AESRNWL
-347 DRANDPEAQFDKHI
+347 NRASAPEAQFDKHI

-368 AGKDWAAAEDA
+368 AEKNWPAAEDA
-379 LLRAESIISAGRS
+379 LLRAESIVSAGRS
-392 NAIFDA
+392 NAIFNAD
-398 EDLLVAHLRI
+398 DLLVAHLRI

-413 PAEALNSLR
+413 PAEALNSIR
-422 GLYRS
+422 SLYRR

-437 LALILEQRAILY
+437 IAIILEQRAILY

-500 RALSRRPD
+500 QALQRRPN

-533 QRAHAKLAEADDVAA
+533 QRAHAKLPEADIAA

-553 LWTLGRKNEAM
+553 LWTLGRKNEAI
-564 AVWQAAQRK
+564 VIWQAAQRK

-582 TLKRLNVSLP
+582 TLQRLNVTLP
-592 PSGGKAGSGG
+592 SSGGKAGSES
-602 NGGH
+602 NGSQ